1 MSRMFLRGSH
11 ALKIYP
17 HPTWNGT
24 VGITQGV
31 AALAVA
37 TAPVAMASH
46 TVASTTSA
54 TPATAVLSTSSS
66 CSRSIGARPA
76 GDASPPTYPTWPY
89 PSLVTLSGS
98 NGPRCDWSSRT
109 DSPIG
114 RPVGICGGTTASLS
128 RGLRSRTGSRRRGKK
143 SLASIDTE
151 YLDRV
156 LKTFSGYL
164 AIDELYDGPF
174 CVISV
179 VDNRMYQRLA
189 YRVLEKSPTKG
200 DVRRF
205 LREFAARLA
214 SRGCRVQGITT
225 DGSSLYPQALA
236 KVFPGV
242 PHQVCEFHVLKEI
255 TRAILHTLARMRKQ
269 WQAVIPK
276 QPRGRPSRSR
286 AKAARRA
293 RRMQQRATDLFANRH
308 LFVRHHLRP
317 SQKETLR
324 RVTRGLPQLRT
335 LREIMDEVYRLFDR
349 RCRTETALDRLDQ
362 LQRRVRRFRRLGKA
376 LAPLFTPNLEKA
388 LTFLDDKL
396 LPATSNAVERSN
408 RRYRKAQRS
417 IYSVRTAPHI
427 RQRIAL
433 DMHRSERSRAREQA
447 TKTLQNARERRG
459 KEHR

>member
-1 MSRMFLRGSH
+1 MS
-11 ALKIYP
+11 P
-17 HPTWNGT
+17 
-24 VGITQGV
+24 
-31 AALAVA
+31 
-37 TAPVAMASH
+37 
-46 TVASTTSA
+46 
-54 TPATAVLSTSSS
+54 
-66 CSRSIGARPA
+66 
-76 GDASPPTYPTWPY
+76 
-89 PSLVTLSGS
+89 
-98 NGPRCDWSSRT
+98 
-109 DSPIG
+109 
-114 RPVGICGGTTASLS
+114 
-128 RGLRSRTGSRRRGKK
+128 GLRSRTGLRRREKK
-143 SLASIDTE
+143 SLTGIDTE

-156 LKTFSGYL
+156 LATFSGYL

-205 LREFAARLA
+205 LREFAARLD
-214 SRGCRVQGITT
+214 SRGCRVRGITT
-225 DGSSLYPQALA
+225 DGSSLYPKALA

-242 PHQVCEFHVLKEI
+242 PHQVCKFHVLKEI
-255 TRAILHTLARMRKQ
+255 TRAILHTLARVRKQ
-269 WQAVIPK
+269 WQAKIPK

-293 RRMQQRATDLFANRH
+293 RRMQQRSTDLFANRH
-308 LFVRHHLRP
+308 LFVRRHLRP

-324 RVTRGLPQLRT
+324 QVTRGLPQLRT

-362 LQRRVRRFRRLGKA
+362 LQRRVCRFPRLEKA

-408 RRYRKAQRS
+408 RREVCCLRFFPTNFGFRDYGIVEDVKFKSGPSQQAAARGWRGGRQARRS
-417 IYSVRTAPHI
+417 STSG
-427 RQRIAL
+427 RQRL
-433 DMHRSERSRAREQA
+433 SRAVADQDA
-447 TKTLQNARERRG
+447 APMFVA
-459 KEHR
+459 HP

>member
-1 MSRMFLRGSH
+1 
-11 ALKIYP
+11 
-17 HPTWNGT
+17 
-24 VGITQGV
+24 
-31 AALAVA
+31 
-37 TAPVAMASH
+37 
-46 TVASTTSA
+46 
-54 TPATAVLSTSSS
+54 
-66 CSRSIGARPA
+66 
-76 GDASPPTYPTWPY
+76 
-89 PSLVTLSGS
+89 
-98 NGPRCDWSSRT
+98 
-109 DSPIG
+109 
-114 RPVGICGGTTASLS
+114 LS

-236 KVFPGV
+236 KVFLGV